1 MHGELVYN
9 DADLKASEALLSQAS
24 KGIAKHS
31 SQGELSMA
39 VLPILHYPDDRLRR
53 ASEPVE
59 SITDET
65 QTLIDDMIETMYAA
79 PGVGL
84 AAPQVG
90 VSKQIMVVD
99 ITVGKD
105 PEALHVMINP
115 QIVSKAG
122 EIKEEEGCLS
132 VPEFSEGVPRA
143 ESLEVRYLTREGQ
156 EQTLCAEGLLAK
168 AIQHEV
174 DHLNGRLFIDR
185 LSLLKRDMIKRKI
198 RKAIRQGSYE

>member
-1 MHGELVYN
+1 
-9 DADLKASEALLSQAS
+9 
-24 KGIAKHS
+24 
-31 SQGELSMA
+31 MA

-53 ASEPVE
+53 ESEPVDT
-59 SITDET
+59 ITDEI

-99 ITVGKD
+99 ISVGKD
-105 PEALHVMINP
+105 PTALRVMINP
-115 QIVSKAG
+115 QIVASAG
-122 EIKEEEGCLS
+122 EKKEEEGCLS
-132 VPEFSEGVPRA
+132 VPEFSEEVPRA

-156 EQTLCAEGLLAK
+156 EQTLRAEGLLAK

-174 DHLNGRLFIDR
+174 DHLKGGLFMDR
-185 LSLLKRDMIKRKI
+185 LSALKRDMIKRKI
-198 RKAIRQGSYE
+198 RKAMRQGSYE

>member
-1 MHGELVYN
+1 
-9 DADLKASEALLSQAS
+9 
-24 KGIAKHS
+24 
-31 SQGELSMA
+31 MA

-53 ASEPVE
+53 ASKPVGT
-59 SITDET
+59 ITDET
-65 QTLIDDMIETMYAA
+65 QALIDDMIETMYAA

-90 VSKQIMVVD
+90 VSQQIMVVD
-99 ITVGKD
+99 ISVGKD
-105 PEALHVMINP
+105 PEALYVMINP
-115 QIVSKAG
+115 RIVKKEG

-143 ESLEVRYLTREGQ
+143 ASLEVRYLTREGR
-156 EQTLCAEGLLAK
+156 EQTLVADGLLAK

-174 DHLNGRLFIDR
+174 DHLNGRLFLDR
-185 LSLLKRDMIKRKI
+185 LSPLKRDMIKRKI